1 MYVLRAYINY
11 LFLKSFYGKDDKKII
26 FHFILHIYLESDFHE
41 KSKLWA

>member
-1 MYVLRAYINY
+1 M
-11 LFLKSFYGKDDKKII
+11 FLGHILIIYFKKVFMEKITKKII